1 MSTSDLA
8 LVPRETRNNKHD
20 KRKRRHVDQSLKR
33 QERVAFKAK
42 RNFSLDMEDETDTL
56 Y

>member
-1 MSTSDLA
+1 MTTSELA

-20 KRKRRHVDQSLKR
+20 KRRRRHVDQSIQR

-42 RNFSLDMEDETDTL
+42 RNTITEDDDN
-56 Y
+56 YDD